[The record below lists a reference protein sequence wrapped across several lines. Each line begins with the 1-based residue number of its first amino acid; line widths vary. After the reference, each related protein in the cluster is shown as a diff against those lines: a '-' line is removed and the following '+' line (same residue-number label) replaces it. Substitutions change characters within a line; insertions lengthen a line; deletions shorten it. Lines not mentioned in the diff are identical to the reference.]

1 MKSTYFIAA
10 LCALSLGGCVIAV
23 GGDHDGVSTSFSTGG
38 SGFGSVYAADVE
50 ANTVSFTVRD
60 NGCTDESF
68 FDVEVYKTDE
78 NAFDV
83 GLSRTREDYCKVY
96 NPGGKTVR
104 WTFSEL
110 GIPDGAEISVLN
122 GVRR

>member
-10 LCALSLGGCVIAV
+10 LSALSLGGCVVAI

-68 FDVEVYKTDE
+68 FDVEVRKMDD
-78 NAFDV
+78 NAFDI
-83 GLSRTREDYCKVY
+83 GLDRIREDHCKAY
-96 NPGGKTVR
+96 NPAGQTVR
-104 WTFSEL
+104 WTFREL
-110 GIPDGAEISVLN
+110 GIPDGAQISVLN